1 MVIDSYIDVRYAN
14 DGTIDLAL
22 VDGTTATLTRSAA
35 LRMAGSLISSIVKA
49 TIWKWKSKGES

>member
-49 TIWKWKSKGES
+49 TIWKWKSKEES

>member
-1 MVIDSYIDVRYAN
+1 MVRDSYIDVRYAS
-14 DGTIDLAL
+14 DGTVDLVL
-22 VDGTTATLTRSAA
+22 GSGPTATLTRSAA

>member
-1 MVIDSYIDVRYAN
+1 MIKNDYIDIRYAR
-14 DGTIDLAL
+14 DGTVDLVL
-22 VDGTTATLTRSAA
+22 GSGPTATLTRSAA